1 MAKLHVGLLI
11 VVALIAT
18 SAIGTLLL
26 TATSYLSPFS
36 ASLGM
41 HH

>member
-1 MAKLHVGLLI
+1 MAKFQVGLLV

-18 SAIGTLLL
+18 SAIGALIL
-26 TATSYLSPFS
+26 TAISYLSPFG

-41 HH
+41 NR